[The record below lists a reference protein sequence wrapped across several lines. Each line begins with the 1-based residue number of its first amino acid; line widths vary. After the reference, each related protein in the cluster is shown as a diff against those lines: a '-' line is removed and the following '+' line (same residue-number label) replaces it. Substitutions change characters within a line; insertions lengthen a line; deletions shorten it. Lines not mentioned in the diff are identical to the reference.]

1 MKTTDFLKED
11 IATDAHEMHLDH
23 EVQMAR
29 KDCYTAADDAIA
41 LHKLLRHVSE
51 SQGIEG
57 WVAAKITLA
66 SDYLKSVREHLE
78 YQLMSTAG
86 QSAEADVVLPI
97 AEGMLDTPG
106 QADSPAAQAIIRRIL
121 LQRTDLLAKYGP
133 EKVGAA
139 VDEVADFIGD
149 VEEIGSSD
157 VSGWVRHVEQ
167 MLGNMGDDVAE
178 GYYDLNDEGMQP
190 IDLSANPSFKQLVN
204 RYTQLYYQGHE
215 GTYDEEESA
224 ESDAIEQY
232 VAKRFGQKG
241 SDHLLRAAQASHFGR
256 DDGRGSGHIRSS
268 NLGRPSQPAGDFRTT
283 KAGKMHSQD
292 AKGIKNK
299 VANRL
304 GRHPEPNLP
313 EGVAEGV
320 AETMTMDDAMKVLRH
335 YGAGHF
341 KTTSNELH
349 FYKQGRPFSVDLVM
363 NPDATRSVTLSSLNS
378 ATRGLKGQGVAKDNL
393 AEEQVDE
400 LDVSKTLKFATKAH
414 KGQQYGEK
422 PYITHPR
429 SVAATGKKFFGSAFT
444 PDAIKVALLHDVVED
459 TPYKLNQ
466 LAKMGYS
473 PEVVEAVQLLT
484 KNKALS
490 YADNIKAIIA
500 SDNKLA
506 MMVKYADNYQNFT
519 GDKSSWNP
527 ERVAHSQKKYLA
539 SLDMLGDKLGIKQ
552 HLSQSKQQGVAEGS
566 DGWIGNPA
574 KWKEAVLQAHGPDV
588 VFKNY
593 THPGQPGKRSV
604 NAINTQGKQVGVY
617 QRHNKMGMVQP
628 SQQGVAEGD
637 VVPFKRPQALSW
649 EQLPKDVLRLA
660 NDWYWASEDDL
671 GLDAVLDPKGYGS
684 GTRNELQYITA
695 KLQQRG
701 WAIDFN
707 DEHDGPGEYN
717 IRLTNKRGQS
727 LLLPIEDAQD
737 FKGWAQGTQSMSEGL
752 ADEFMKMA
760 KDMGMNPRLRG
771 TPDEER
777 ARTDAMLKQ
786 RAADR
791 ANAPKPAPVSDEERA
806 GLEARLKD
814 LEAKF
819 DPDFEYSDDYSFW
832 TKQNELKKHIN
843 SIKQRLKQG
852 VDEEKIKGVD
862 GKACWPGKRYAGKV
876 KKADGTYK
884 DKCIPVKKG

>member
-292 AKGIKNK
+292 AKGMKNK
-299 VANRL
+299 VTNRL

-320 AETMTMDDAMKVLRH
+320 AETLPMHDAVKVLRQ
-335 YGAGHF
+335 YGADHF

-349 FYKQGRPFSVDLVM
+349 FYKQGRPFSVDLIWG
-363 NPDATRSVTLSSLNS
+363 NEGERSVNLSQLNS
-378 ATRGLKGQGVAKDNL
+378 ATRGLKGQGVEEGIGDTIKRGVKSVKRGMQGWGQLNDVPDDDPRLLPGAKDTPRQLVARNKGY
-393 AEEQVDE
+393 D
-400 LDVSKTLKFATKAH
+400 DKTVK
-414 KGQQYGEK
+414 
-422 PYITHPR
+422 
-429 SVAATGKKFFGSAFT
+429 
-444 PDAIKVALLHDVVED
+444 
-459 TPYKLNQ
+459 Q
-466 LAKMGYS
+466 LAR
-473 PEVVEAVQLLT
+473 PV
-484 KNKALS
+484 
-490 YADNIKAIIA
+490 
-500 SDNKLA
+500 
-506 MMVKYADNYQNFT
+506 
-519 GDKSSWNP
+519 KSSFP
-527 ERVAHSQKKYLA
+527 FGGDDTTSPHSPRGLQKRVLDREMKKRG
-539 SLDMLGDKLGIKQ
+539 LDE
-552 HLSQSKQQGVAEGS
+552 QGVAEAQNDYFKRRKDEEDRISGTKA
-566 DGWIGNPA
+566 PA
-574 KWKEAVLQAHGPDV
+574 KRTPKQTDYE
-588 VFKNY
+588 K
-593 THPGQPGKRSV
+593 KR
-604 NAINTQGKQVGVY
+604 
-617 QRHNKMGMVQP
+617 R
-628 SQQGVAEGD
+628 QQSVAEMSSGSVAT
-637 VVPFKRPQALSW
+637 VVNPTLKNKA
-649 EQLPKDVLRLA
+649 KV
-660 NDWYWASEDDL
+660 
-671 GLDAVLDPKGYGS
+671 GS
-684 GTRNELQYITA
+684 LFG
-695 KLQQRG
+695 
-701 WAIDFN
+701 
-707 DEHDGPGEYN
+707 
-717 IRLTNKRGQS
+717 
-727 LLLPIEDAQD
+727 
-737 FKGWAQGTQSMSEGL
+737 
-752 ADEFMKMA
+752 
-760 KDMGMNPRLRG
+760 
-771 TPDEER
+771 
-777 ARTDAMLKQ
+777 
-786 RAADR
+786 
-791 ANAPKPAPVSDEERA
+791 
-806 GLEARLKD
+806 
-814 LEAKF
+814 
-819 DPDFEYSDDYSFW
+819 
-832 TKQNELKKHIN
+832 
-843 SIKQRLKQG
+843 
-852 VDEEKIKGVD
+852 
-862 GKACWPGKRYAGKV
+862 
-876 KKADGTYK
+876 GTYK
-884 DKCIPVKKG
+884 QAKAK